1 MIYNN
6 LKYCRVLLLVIGL
19 FLCAEGKADEKEY
32 VVLVGKSVQSD
43 QSWKK
48 VVDRLVEIHQAQVV
62 EYNEFTSEALSRLK
76 GLSPR
81 YVAIVEKPE
90 RISRQFVIDLNQMSR
105 KVDRDIYC
113 DFLWGIITGYD
124 AEAALALVER
134 GRESKEVRSAWCL
147 RNDDFRDGKY
157 FETMG
162 LYDPKGVWY
171 EKDEDGDTVSRHNF
185 ESQSAM
191 VKHMLHWAKVVG
203 PDMIVY
209 QVEELGNRMPLLP
222 GTKNEEEIV
231 TPREGKLWLGE
242 RHFEPGGQSR
252 VYFAQVAGARTYGTR
267 ECMPVAW
274 LNDGNVTAFIGSII
288 FSFYGRGEWGTLK
301 YWLTDAGRFTLA
313 EAYFLNQQ
321 DMLWHLNEWGPELLH
336 KPCRY
341 NDDPAKMV
349 GACYG
354 AYDDFQKKEK
364 ENPEVLDKF
373 GHWYERDIWVY
384 YGDPLWNA
392 RVKDLSHDQPYT
404 ISTRVKGKK
413 CIVTIKISADY
424 TWERL
429 CGELCA
435 SYDWM
440 TSLHCAVGNL
450 PICYFFPR
458 RLKNPRVSSQ
468 QKTGWNITVNKD
480 FLFIRDAYP
489 EAGKTYQVVL
499 DIDK

>member
-62 EYNEFTSEALSRLK
+62 EYDEFASEALSRLK
-76 GLSPR
+76 ELLPR

-90 RISRQFVIDLNQMSR
+90 RISRQFVVDLNQMSR
-105 KVDRDIYC
+105 KVDEDIYC

-171 EKDEDGDTVSRHNF
+171 EKNGENDTVSRYTF
-185 ESQSAM
+185 KDKSAM
-191 VKHMLHWAKVVG
+191 SKRMLAWAEAAQ
-203 PDMIVY
+203 PDLVVY
-209 QVEELGNRMPLLP
+209 QVEGVDNRMPLLQ
-222 GTKNEEEIV
+222 GTEKEEEIV
-231 TPREGKLWLGE
+231 LSREGKLWLGN
-242 RHFEPGGQSR
+242 RHLKLGGQSR
-252 VYFAQVAGARTYGTR
+252 VYFAQMSGGQTHATR
-267 ECMPVAW
+267 ESIPIAW
-274 LNDGNVTAFIGSII
+274 LNDGDVTAFIGSTT
-288 FSFYGRGEWGTLK
+288 FSFHGRGTWGTLK
-301 YWLTDAGRFTLA
+301 YWVTDAGRFTLA

-321 DMLWHLNEWGPELLH
+321 DMLWRLNEWKPELLH
-336 KPCRY
+336 RSCQY
-341 NDDPAKMV
+341 SDDPVKMI
-349 GACYG
+349 GACYR
-354 AYDDFQKKEK
+354 AYNDFQKKEK
-364 ENPEVLDKF
+364 ENPEVVDKF

-384 YGDPLWNA
+384 YGDPLWDV

-404 ISTRVKGKK
+404 ISTRVKGEK

-429 CGELCA
+429 CGEFCA

-440 TSLHCAVGNL
+440 TSLHCAVGDL

-458 RLKNPRVSSQ
+458 RLKNPRVRSR
-468 QKTGWNITVNKD
+468 QKIDWNITVNKD

-499 DIDK
+499 DVDK